1 MSYFLWVV
9 GSLIAYIGGLV
20 IIWQVT
26 PRLLG
31 RSFDEGLFMAIAA
44 LDIVGALLAFG
55 AFVVTFLLFN
65 GAIGIRIMDFLLLVG
80 ILLLSVRMAWFSFR
94 PRSLANTVRV
104 SRVIAGVYCLCLALA
119 ALYCIMQMFVSA

>member
-1 MSYFLWVV
+1 MSYFLWVI

-31 RSFDEGLFMAIAA
+31 RSYDEGLFMAIAA

-55 AFVVTFLLFN
+55 AVVVTFALFN
-65 GAIGIRIMDFLLLVG
+65 GAIGIRIMDFILLVG
-80 ILLLSVRMAWFSFR
+80 ILFLGVRLALFSFR
-94 PRSLANTVRV
+94 SSLMIHTVRV
-104 SRVIAGVYCLCLALA
+104 SRFIAGTYCLCLAVA
-119 ALYCIMQMFVSA
+119 ALYYMVQMFIPS